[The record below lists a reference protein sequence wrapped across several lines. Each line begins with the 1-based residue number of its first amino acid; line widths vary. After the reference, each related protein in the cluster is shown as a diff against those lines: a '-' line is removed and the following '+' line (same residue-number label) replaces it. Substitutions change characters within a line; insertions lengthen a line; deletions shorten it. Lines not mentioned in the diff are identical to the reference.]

1 MKKILIAILVIVI
14 INLCVTLYLSIS
26 RFSVEANSYNRS
38 DTAINRTRIDSIQLV
53 IIERESVVYKLKE
66 HEKILMIK
74 LLVLVIVLLGSYSR
88 SWCQSEINNVVHPPR
103 GVNTT
108 DTVVS
113 VPISMIKVA
122 NAKIIKSK
130 LYKDIIEEQDS
141 IISLQKLKY
150 NTINNEIKI
159 LQCNLDN
166 TNKVNDNLNK
176 SIERIKR
183 NNRYLVGGGAVCAIA
198 FVVCLLVK

>member
-1 MKKILIAILVIVI
+1 M
-14 INLCVTLYLSIS
+14 
-26 RFSVEANSYNRS
+26 
-38 DTAINRTRIDSIQLV
+38 
-53 IIERESVVYKLKE
+53 
-66 HEKILMIK
+66 
-74 LLVLVIVLLGSYSR
+74 LLGSYSR
-88 SWCQSEINNVVHPPR
+88 SWCQSEINNIVHPPR

-113 VPISMIKVA
+113 VPISMIKIA

>member
-1 MKKILIAILVIVI
+1 M
-14 INLCVTLYLSIS
+14 
-26 RFSVEANSYNRS
+26 
-38 DTAINRTRIDSIQLV
+38 
-53 IIERESVVYKLKE
+53 
-66 HEKILMIK
+66 
-74 LLVLVIVLLGSYSR
+74 IVLLGSYSR

-130 LYKDIIEEQDS
+130 LYKDIIKEQDS

>member
-1 MKKILIAILVIVI
+1 M
-14 INLCVTLYLSIS
+14 
-26 RFSVEANSYNRS
+26 
-38 DTAINRTRIDSIQLV
+38 
-53 IIERESVVYKLKE
+53 
-66 HEKILMIK
+66 
-74 LLVLVIVLLGSYSR
+74 IVLLGSYSR

-159 LQCNLDN
+159 LQYNLDN

-198 FVVCLLVK
+198 FVVCLLDK

>member
-1 MKKILIAILVIVI
+1 M
-14 INLCVTLYLSIS
+14 
-26 RFSVEANSYNRS
+26 
-38 DTAINRTRIDSIQLV
+38 
-53 IIERESVVYKLKE
+53 
-66 HEKILMIK
+66 
-74 LLVLVIVLLGSYSR
+74 IVLLGSYSR
-88 SWCQSEINNVVHPPR
+88 SWCQSEINNIVHPPR

-176 SIERIKR
+176 FIERIKR

>member
-1 MKKILIAILVIVI
+1 M
-14 INLCVTLYLSIS
+14 
-26 RFSVEANSYNRS
+26 
-38 DTAINRTRIDSIQLV
+38 
-53 IIERESVVYKLKE
+53 
-66 HEKILMIK
+66 
-74 LLVLVIVLLGSYSR
+74 LLGSYSR

>member
-1 MKKILIAILVIVI
+1 M
-14 INLCVTLYLSIS
+14 
-26 RFSVEANSYNRS
+26 
-38 DTAINRTRIDSIQLV
+38 
-53 IIERESVVYKLKE
+53 
-66 HEKILMIK
+66 
-74 LLVLVIVLLGSYSR
+74 IVLLGSYSR
-88 SWCQSEINNVVHPPR
+88 SWCQSEINSVVHPPR

-159 LQCNLDN
+159 LQYNLDN

>member
-1 MKKILIAILVIVI
+1 MTVI
-14 INLCVTLYLSIS
+14 
-26 RFSVEANSYNRS
+26 
-38 DTAINRTRIDSIQLV
+38 
-53 IIERESVVYKLKE
+53 
-66 HEKILMIK
+66 
-74 LLVLVIVLLGSYSR
+74 LGSYSR
-88 SWCQSEINNVVHPPR
+88 SWCQSEINNIVHPPR

-159 LQCNLDN
+159 LQYNLDN

>member
-1 MKKILIAILVIVI
+1 M
-14 INLCVTLYLSIS
+14 
-26 RFSVEANSYNRS
+26 
-38 DTAINRTRIDSIQLV
+38 
-53 IIERESVVYKLKE
+53 
-66 HEKILMIK
+66 
-74 LLVLVIVLLGSYSR
+74 LLGSYSR

-159 LQCNLDN
+159 LQYNLDN

>member
-1 MKKILIAILVIVI
+1 M
-14 INLCVTLYLSIS
+14 
-26 RFSVEANSYNRS
+26 
-38 DTAINRTRIDSIQLV
+38 
-53 IIERESVVYKLKE
+53 
-66 HEKILMIK
+66 
-74 LLVLVIVLLGSYSR
+74 IVLLGSYSR

-159 LQCNLDN
+159 LQCNLNN

>member
-1 MKKILIAILVIVI
+1 M
-14 INLCVTLYLSIS
+14 T
-26 RFSVEANSYNRS
+26 
-38 DTAINRTRIDSIQLV
+38 
-53 IIERESVVYKLKE
+53 
-66 HEKILMIK
+66 
-74 LLVLVIVLLGSYSR
+74 VLLGSYSR
-88 SWCQSEINNVVHPPR
+88 SWCQSEINNIVHPPR

-159 LQCNLDN
+159 LQYNLDN

-183 NNRYLVGGGAVCAIA
+183 KNRYLVSGGAVCAIA

>member
-1 MKKILIAILVIVI
+1 M
-14 INLCVTLYLSIS
+14 
-26 RFSVEANSYNRS
+26 
-38 DTAINRTRIDSIQLV
+38 
-53 IIERESVVYKLKE
+53 
-66 HEKILMIK
+66 
-74 LLVLVIVLLGSYSR
+74 IVLLGSYSR
-88 SWCQSEINNVVHPPR
+88 SWCQSEINNIVHPPR

-159 LQCNLDN
+159 LQYNLDN

-183 NNRYLVGGGAVCAIA
+183 NNRYLVSGGAVCAIA
-198 FVVCLLVK
+198 FIVCLLVK

>member
-1 MKKILIAILVIVI
+1 
-14 INLCVTLYLSIS
+14 
-26 RFSVEANSYNRS
+26 
-38 DTAINRTRIDSIQLV
+38 
-53 IIERESVVYKLKE
+53 
-66 HEKILMIK
+66 
-74 LLVLVIVLLGSYSR
+74 VIVLLGSYSR

-159 LQCNLDN
+159 LQYNLDN

>member
-1 MKKILIAILVIVI
+1 M
-14 INLCVTLYLSIS
+14 
-26 RFSVEANSYNRS
+26 
-38 DTAINRTRIDSIQLV
+38 
-53 IIERESVVYKLKE
+53 
-66 HEKILMIK
+66 
-74 LLVLVIVLLGSYSR
+74 IVLLGSYSR

-159 LQCNLDN
+159 LQYNLNN

>member
-1 MKKILIAILVIVI
+1 M
-14 INLCVTLYLSIS
+14 
-26 RFSVEANSYNRS
+26 
-38 DTAINRTRIDSIQLV
+38 
-53 IIERESVVYKLKE
+53 
-66 HEKILMIK
+66 
-74 LLVLVIVLLGSYSR
+74 LLGSYSR

-159 LQCNLDN
+159 LQYNLDN

-183 NNRYLVGGGAVCAIA
+183 NNRYLVSGGAVCAIA

>member
-1 MKKILIAILVIVI
+1 M
-14 INLCVTLYLSIS
+14 
-26 RFSVEANSYNRS
+26 
-38 DTAINRTRIDSIQLV
+38 
-53 IIERESVVYKLKE
+53 
-66 HEKILMIK
+66 
-74 LLVLVIVLLGSYSR
+74 IVLLGSYSR

-159 LQCNLDN
+159 LQHNLDN

>member
-1 MKKILIAILVIVI
+1 M
-14 INLCVTLYLSIS
+14 
-26 RFSVEANSYNRS
+26 
-38 DTAINRTRIDSIQLV
+38 
-53 IIERESVVYKLKE
+53 
-66 HEKILMIK
+66 
-74 LLVLVIVLLGSYSR
+74 IVLLGSYSR
-88 SWCQSEINNVVHPPR
+88 SWCQSEINNVLHPPR

>member
-1 MKKILIAILVIVI
+1 M
-14 INLCVTLYLSIS
+14 
-26 RFSVEANSYNRS
+26 
-38 DTAINRTRIDSIQLV
+38 
-53 IIERESVVYKLKE
+53 
-66 HEKILMIK
+66 
-74 LLVLVIVLLGSYSR
+74 IVLLGSYSR

-159 LQCNLDN
+159 LQYNLDN

-183 NNRYLVGGGAVCAIA
+183 NNRYLVSGSAVCAIA

>member
-1 MKKILIAILVIVI
+1 M
-14 INLCVTLYLSIS
+14 
-26 RFSVEANSYNRS
+26 
-38 DTAINRTRIDSIQLV
+38 
-53 IIERESVVYKLKE
+53 
-66 HEKILMIK
+66 
-74 LLVLVIVLLGSYSR
+74 IVLLGSYSR

-150 NTINNEIKI
+150 NTIHNEIKI

>member
-1 MKKILIAILVIVI
+1 MIA
-14 INLCVTLYLSIS
+14 
-26 RFSVEANSYNRS
+26 
-38 DTAINRTRIDSIQLV
+38 
-53 IIERESVVYKLKE
+53 
-66 HEKILMIK
+66 
-74 LLVLVIVLLGSYSR
+74 LLGSYSR

-159 LQCNLDN
+159 LQYNLDN
-166 TNKVNDNLNK
+166 TNKINDNLNK

>member
-1 MKKILIAILVIVI
+1 M
-14 INLCVTLYLSIS
+14 
-26 RFSVEANSYNRS
+26 
-38 DTAINRTRIDSIQLV
+38 
-53 IIERESVVYKLKE
+53 
-66 HEKILMIK
+66 
-74 LLVLVIVLLGSYSR
+74 LLGSYSR

-159 LQCNLDN
+159 LQYNLDN

-198 FVVCLLVK
+198 FVICLLVK

>member
-1 MKKILIAILVIVI
+1 M
-14 INLCVTLYLSIS
+14 
-26 RFSVEANSYNRS
+26 
-38 DTAINRTRIDSIQLV
+38 
-53 IIERESVVYKLKE
+53 
-66 HEKILMIK
+66 
-74 LLVLVIVLLGSYSR
+74 IVLLGSYSR

-113 VPISMIKVA
+113 VPISMIKIA

-141 IISLQKLKY
+141 IINLHKLKY
-150 NTINNEIKI
+150 NAINNEVKI
-159 LQCNLDN
+159 LQYNLDN
-166 TNKVNDNLNK
+166 TNKTNDNLNK

-183 NNRYLVGGGAVCAIA
+183 NNRYLVSGGAICAIA
-198 FVVCLLVK
+198 FVVCLLIK

>member
-1 MKKILIAILVIVI
+1 M
-14 INLCVTLYLSIS
+14 T
-26 RFSVEANSYNRS
+26 
-38 DTAINRTRIDSIQLV
+38 
-53 IIERESVVYKLKE
+53 
-66 HEKILMIK
+66 
-74 LLVLVIVLLGSYSR
+74 VLLGSYSR
-88 SWCQSEINNVVHPPR
+88 SWCQSEIDNVVHPPR

-122 NAKIIKSK
+122 NAKIIKAK
-130 LYKDIIEEQDS
+130 LYKDIINEQDS

-183 NNRYLVGGGAVCAIA
+183 NNRYLVSGGAVCAIA

>member
-1 MKKILIAILVIVI
+1 M
-14 INLCVTLYLSIS
+14 T
-26 RFSVEANSYNRS
+26 
-38 DTAINRTRIDSIQLV
+38 
-53 IIERESVVYKLKE
+53 
-66 HEKILMIK
+66 
-74 LLVLVIVLLGSYSR
+74 VLLGSYSR
-88 SWCQSEINNVVHPPR
+88 SWCQSEINNIVHPPR

-108 DTVVS
+108 DIVVS

-141 IISLQKLKY
+141 IVSLQKLKY

-159 LQCNLDN
+159 LQYNLDN

>member
-1 MKKILIAILVIVI
+1 M
-14 INLCVTLYLSIS
+14 
-26 RFSVEANSYNRS
+26 
-38 DTAINRTRIDSIQLV
+38 
-53 IIERESVVYKLKE
+53 
-66 HEKILMIK
+66 
-74 LLVLVIVLLGSYSR
+74 IVLLGSYSR
-88 SWCQSEINNVVHPPR
+88 SWCQSEINNIVHPPR

-159 LQCNLDN
+159 LQYNLNN